1 MFVVWKSQHVFL
13 QDSSEVFHLQQFWFY
28 NIPYVNKIIENTGPK
43 IYAGKEINGYG
54 MSVMIEQY
62 VEAFNNGGV
71 PNITSAW

>member
-1 MFVVWKSQHVFL
+1 ML
-13 QDSSEVFHLQQFWFY
+13 R
-28 NIPYVNKIIENTGPK
+28 NKIIENTGPK

-71 PNITSAW
+71 PNITSAWQQISRDEGN